1 MGVQLTNASLLS
13 VVRVLYAS
21 FFVPKMPVFLNITEL
36 LISDFSVILNRSDT
50 VYNHLLQV

>member
-1 MGVQLTNASLLS
+1 MGVRLTNASLLS
-13 VVRVLYAS
+13 VVVLCAGL
-21 FFVPKMPVFLNITEL
+21 FVPKMSVFLNITEL